1 MKVRKVLGM
10 FMCLGIAGW
19 IQGAPLMT
27 LSECQE
33 LALRANGDLLQQRLE
48 TEKTGL
54 TVKQSYSDLYPSVY
68 GRVSTSYSH
77 TDNSIV
83 TTDNSGYTLSGTVS
97 QNVFYPGLFSG
108 LKAAKFSE
116 EAAGLNLQDAISL
129 LEASVIQYYY
139 SILASDELIAVYQE
153 NIRFAEENI
162 KRVQNMLELGART
175 ESDLLKVKVQKGQFQ
190 SQLLSEEQRNR
201 SLKRELNLL
210 MGQDPAQELRLQPMS
225 PEPAGLPD
233 IQDARNLIKQNNFS
247 LLALEKQIEIQKLN
261 VKIKKESYLPT
272 VSGDYTYSYR
282 DDDGGTVKSNSLGLS
297 ANISLFEGFRRSTE
311 KQKAEIDL
319 KAMQIRYENTV
330 ADLFA
335 RLDELYQT
343 MKTYRELT
351 EIHKISLASAKRDYE
366 LVTQQVE
373 LGAGTILD
381 QLDAQLSVLASE
393 SQLVE
398 ARYNTKITEAH
409 IDQLL
414 GK

>member
-1 MKVRKVLGM
+1 MKVGKIKWIFV
-10 FMCLGIAGW
+10 CVWVAGW
-19 IQGAPLMT
+19 IQAAPLMT
-27 LSECQE
+27 LSECREQ
-33 LALRANGDLLQQRLE
+33 ALKANGDLLQKRLE

-54 TVKQSYSDLYPSVY
+54 TVKQSYSNLYPSVY
-68 GRVSTSYSH
+68 GHVSASYSH

-116 EAAGLNLQDAISL
+116 EVAGLNLQDAISL

-139 SILASDELIAVYQE
+139 SILASDELIAVYKE

-162 KRVQNMLELGART
+162 KRVQSMVELGART
-175 ESDLLKVKVQKGQFQ
+175 ESDLLKVRVQKGQFQ

-210 MGQDPAQELRLQPMS
+210 MGQDPAEELRLQPMNS
-225 PEPAGLPD
+225 GPSSLPD
-233 IQDARNLIKQNNFS
+233 IQEARRMIKKYNFS
-247 LLALEKQIEIQKLN
+247 LLALKKQIELQKLN

-272 VSGDYTYSYR
+272 ISGDYTYSYR
-282 DDDGGTVKSNSLGLS
+282 DDDGGAVKSNSLGLS

-319 KAMQIRYENTV
+319 KSLQIRYDDAV
-330 ADLFA
+330 DDLFA
-335 RLDELYQT
+335 RLDELYQSL
-343 MKTYRELT
+343 KTYHELT
-351 EIHKISLASAKRDYE
+351 EIHEVSLESAKRDYQ

-373 LGAGTILD
+373 LGSGTILD

-409 IDQLL
+409 INQLL

>member
-1 MKVRKVLGM
+1 MKVRKVIWIFM
-10 FMCLGIAGW
+10 FLGIAGW
-19 IQGAPLMT
+19 IQAAPLMT
-27 LSECQE
+27 LSKCQE
-33 LALRANGDLLQQRLE
+33 QALRANGDLLQQRLE

-139 SILASDELIAVYQE
+139 SILASDELIAVYKE
-153 NIRFAEENI
+153 NIRFADENI
-162 KRVQNMLELGART
+162 KRVQSMVELGART
-175 ESDLLKVKVQKGQFQ
+175 ESDLLKVKGQKGQFQ
-190 SQLLSEEQRNR
+190 SQLLSEAQRNR

-225 PEPAGLPD
+225 PEPASLPD
-233 IQDARNLIKQNNFS
+233 IQDARNLVKKSNFS
-247 LLALEKQIEIQKLN
+247 LLALEKQIELQKLN

-282 DDDGGTVKSNSLGLS
+282 DDDGGKVQSNTLGLS
-297 ANISLFEGFRRSTE
+297 ANISLFEGFRRNTE

-319 KAMQIRYENTV
+319 KAMQIRYNNAV
-330 ADLFA
+330 DDLFA
-335 RLDELYQT
+335 RLDELYHT
-343 MKTYRELT
+343 LKTYNELT
-351 EIHKISLASAKRDYE
+351 EIHEISLASAKRDYE

-373 LGAGTILD
+373 LGSGTILD

-409 IDQLL
+409 INQLL